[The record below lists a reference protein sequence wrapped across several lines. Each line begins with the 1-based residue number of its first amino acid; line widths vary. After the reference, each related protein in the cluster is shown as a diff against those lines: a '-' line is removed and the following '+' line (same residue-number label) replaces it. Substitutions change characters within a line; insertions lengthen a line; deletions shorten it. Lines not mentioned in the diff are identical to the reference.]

1 MILCTNTLKRLFM
14 LIFMGSCWQTKS
26 INWYKEDITKYDDNA
41 AKNNV
46 FVLVSNM
53 KKSINVVHISDK
65 GKSNNDRW
73 VTQISTIVH
82 KKAPK
87 KRAVM
92 VMNFVRGFI
101 LKILMHIGMK
111 VNRKIR
117 LIK

>member
-41 AKNNV
+41 ANNNV
-46 FVLVSNM
+46 FVLGSNM
-53 KKSINVVHISDK
+53 KNSINVMHISDK